1 MHQTHTEV
9 TGHDRRRG
17 VRRRRRAASGFAAV
31 AVMAATIGGVAMTAA
46 PAGADAG
53 TITTIQVEP
62 SSTGAGI
69 TTETSV
75 DRYHVVVEPD
85 GDRHSQLVVMLS
97 GSNVAASGYGDFVEH
112 AGGLGF
118 AAVSLSYPNL
128 GTIGA
133 ACQTTVAADLCFEN
147 ARGEIVFGA
156 GVPDPQGQSYASDKV
171 SVDAAN
177 SISGRLVAL
186 LDHLAVQ
193 DSWWGGFLVDDVTSP
208 YVATHRGPVRLD
220 HRKLILAG
228 HSQGGGHAAFLAMRT
243 EVARAVLLG
252 SPDDTTQTGTA
263 PWIGA
268 ASATPL
274 DRYWAMRHQSEGA
287 YGQHLAQVWSE
298 LGGAGIGAGDN
309 TAEVQVGDGSGDPQ
323 GSHRLVLTVEQGTAL
338 KNHMS
343 TAYDGAYLAGV
354 PDAWTHLLTTD
365 GDATAGAGQ
374 RSHHRDA
381 RHGRDGNRPPH

>member
-1 MHQTHTEV
+1 MT
-9 TGHDRRRG
+9 
-17 VRRRRRAASGFAAV
+17 
-31 AVMAATIGGVAMTAA
+31 ATIGSAAVTAV
-46 PAGADAG
+46 PASADAG
-53 TITTIQVEP
+53 AITTVQIEP

-69 TTETSV
+69 TTETNV

-85 GDRHSQLVVMLS
+85 GDRQPELVVMLS
-97 GSNVAASGYGDFVEH
+97 GSNVAAAGYGDLVAH
-112 AGGLGF
+112 AGGLGY
-118 AAVSLSYPNL
+118 AAVSLSYPNQ

-133 ACQTTVAADLCFEN
+133 ACQTTVATDRCFDN

-156 GVPDPQGQSYASDKV
+156 GVPDPQGQTYASGNV

-186 LDHLAVQ
+186 IDHLAVQ
-193 DSWWGGFLVDDVTSP
+193 DPWWGSFLVDDVTSP

-243 EVARAVLLG
+243 EVERAILLG
-252 SPDDTTQTGTA
+252 SPDDTTQSGTA
-263 PWIGA
+263 TWIGA

-274 DRYWAMRHQSEGA
+274 DHYWAMRHQSEGA
-287 YGQHLAQVWSE
+287 YGAHLAQVWSE

-343 TAYDGAYLAGV
+343 TAYDGSYLAGV
-354 PDAWTHLLTTD
+354 PVAWTYLLTAD
-365 GDATAGAGQ
+365 GDATARAGQ
-374 RSHHRDA
+374 MA
-381 RHGRDGNRPPH
+381 RQHAQRHAHGRGGSHPPH